1 MIKTL
6 AKILAGLV
14 LLFVI
19 AVGVFL
25 YTFDANNYKQEI
37 TELAGVMTGRTI
49 SIAGDMDISVYP
61 WIGIKVN
68 DVTVGNSAGFSNPV
82 FATIGQLDVSVKIM
96 PLLSRHLDVDKLVL
110 HRLAVNFEKN
120 AAGEN
125 NWSDFSEVSDS
136 SEVESRFGL
145 AGLAVGRIDLKEAS
159 MTWLNT
165 NTGKQF
171 KISKMS
177 LGTRAV
183 SKGQPLPIE
192 LKALVESSQPEWMAA
207 VNAKTTLEFS
217 QDSAVFD
224 AKGLKLSVKALLP
237 DTEMGKLT
245 VAMVSDGTVDL
256 QTQSA
261 KLTNTKVGLLGVVM
275 AGTFDVEHLFSV
287 PVIQGPVKVKTFEA
301 AKVAEHL
308 KLEMPQLNNPQ
319 SLKKIK
325 LTGNFKTDFNS
336 VKLDDI
342 SALVD
347 QSKVTGFVHVAGLS
361 RPVIRYQLEADQLN
375 LDDYLPAAAA
385 ADQDETLLP
394 LDFIRAA
401 ALDGVLDIEALGVG
415 GVEATGFQVTSN
427 IESGIVN
434 ANPVTM
440 QLHDGEVSAALRL
453 DASETPVLS
462 VTAEVREVDADG
474 SLNPLL
480 QNMIGDQAPV
490 FSGRV
495 DADINLS
502 ARGFSLPALQ
512 RSAKGSV
519 KFEMG
524 SGTIKGVDFNH
535 ASQSVVVDYAERN
548 DFRVSRT
555 FNEEYVPDSI
565 TEFKSLKANFRISKG
580 RLVND
585 DLLMVS
591 DTVDVTGS
599 GAIDFVNAKLD
610 YRPEIDMHVG
620 NTGNIRDKL
629 RDHPMMYHAHGAF
642 GEVRVDFDVAR
653 YDLHLG
659 RLMIQEAKAH
669 RNRRINSEKQHS
681 WHNAVSK

>member
-6 AKILAGLV
+6 VKILAGLV
-14 LLFVI
+14 LLLVI

-25 YTFDANNYKQEI
+25 YTFDANNYKQQI
-37 TELAGVMTGRTI
+37 TELAGAMTGRPI

-68 DVTVGNSAGFSNPV
+68 DVTIENNAGFSNQT
-82 FATIGQLDVSVKIM
+82 FATIGQLDVSMKIM
-96 PLLSRHLDVDKLVL
+96 PLLDKRLDIDKLVL
-110 HRLAVNFEKN
+110 HHLVVNFETN
-120 AAGEN
+120 TAGDN
-125 NWSDFSEVSDS
+125 NWSDFSGVSDS
-136 SEVESRFGL
+136 SEVESQFGL
-145 AGLAVGRIDLKEAS
+145 AGLAVGRIDLKQSS
-159 MTWLNT
+159 MTWLDA

-177 LGTRAV
+177 LGTKAI

-192 LKALVESSQPEWMAA
+192 LKALVESSQPEWVAA
-207 VNAKTTLEFS
+207 VSAKTTLEFN

-224 AKGLKLSVKALLP
+224 AKGLKLSAKALLP
-237 DTEMGKLT
+237 ATEMGKLT
-245 VAMVSDGTVDL
+245 VAMVTDGTVDL

-261 KLTNTKVGLLGVVM
+261 KLTNTKLGMLGMVI

-301 AKVAEHL
+301 AQLARHL
-308 KLEMPQLNNPQ
+308 KVEIPQLNNPQ
-319 SLKKIK
+319 SLKKIQV
-325 LTGNFKTDFNS
+325 TGNFKTDFNS
-336 VKLDDI
+336 AKLDDI
-342 SALVD
+342 SAVVD
-347 QSKVTGFVHVAGLS
+347 QSRVKGFVHVAGLA
-361 RPVIRYQLEADQLN
+361 RPVVRYELQADQLN
-375 LDDYLPAAAA
+375 LDDYLPASTESDDA
-385 ADQDETLLP
+385 LLP

-401 ALDGVLDIEALGVG
+401 ALDGVLDIETVVLG
-415 GVEATGFQVTSN
+415 GVETTGFQITSN
-427 IESGIVN
+427 IENGIVN
-434 ANPVTM
+434 VNPVNM
-440 QLHDGEVSAALRL
+440 LVHGGEVSAAMRM
-453 DASETPVLS
+453 DARETPVLS
-462 VTAEVREVDADG
+462 VTAEVRQVDADG

-490 FSGRV
+490 LAGVV
-495 DADINLS
+495 DADVNLS
-502 ARGFSLPALQ
+502 ASGFSLPALQ

-519 KFEMG
+519 KLEMG
-524 SGTIKGVDFNH
+524 AGTIEGIDFNH
-535 ASQSVVVDYAERN
+535 ESQSVVVDYAERN

-565 TEFKSLKANFRISKG
+565 TEFKSLEANFKISKG

-591 DTVDVTGS
+591 DMVNVNGS
-599 GAIDFVNAKLD
+599 GVIDFINGKLD

-629 RDHPMMYHAHGAF
+629 RDHPMTYHAQGSF
-642 GEVRVDFDVAR
+642 GEVKVDFDVAR

-669 RNRRINSEKQHS
+669 KNRRINSEKQHS
-681 WHNAVSK
+681 WHNALSK